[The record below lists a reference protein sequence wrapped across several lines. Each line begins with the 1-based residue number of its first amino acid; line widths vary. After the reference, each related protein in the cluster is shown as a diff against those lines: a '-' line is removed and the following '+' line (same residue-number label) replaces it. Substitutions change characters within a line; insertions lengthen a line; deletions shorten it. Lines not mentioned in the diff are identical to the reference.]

1 MWVSREMDE
10 KKNVKICFA
19 ASSGGHY
26 EQLMMLKPL
35 MEKYD
40 SFIITEKTDY
50 SAEQKGEKTYYM
62 KQVNRREKE
71 FIWRMIQNA
80 WKSIGIYRK
89 EKPDVV
95 ICTGVLAM
103 IPICLISKLTDKNIS
118 NPGIISYSLWCKV
131 VRREIYVKAQEL
143 VDDKIVI
150 GEDMLCSLY
159 CLKLAKSMVCLDES
173 FYVYRILN
181 NSMMHSYNVKKFE
194 HFENTVKALVE
205 SEIVD
210 DRRIYAYSF
219 HALCNEYA
227 GIAESVNSISEFRN
241 KILETHK
248 FKLLY
253 DMASRVDK
261 SNCDLASR
269 FKIWLVNNKKYDLM
283 FLLLKLK
290 NR

>member
-1 MWVSREMDE
+1 M
-10 KKNVKICFA
+10 
-19 ASSGGHY
+19 Y
-26 EQLMMLKPL
+26 L
-35 MEKYD
+35 
-40 SFIITEKTDY
+40 
-50 SAEQKGEKTYYM
+50 
-62 KQVNRREKE
+62 RRL
-71 FIWRMIQNA
+71 
-80 WKSIGIYRK
+80 
-89 EKPDVV
+89 V
-95 ICTGVLAM
+95 
-103 IPICLISKLTDKNIS
+103 TDKNIS

>member
-1 MWVSREMDE
+1 M
-10 KKNVKICFA
+10 
-19 ASSGGHY
+19 
-26 EQLMMLKPL
+26 
-35 MEKYD
+35 
-40 SFIITEKTDY
+40 
-50 SAEQKGEKTYYM
+50 
-62 KQVNRREKE
+62 
-71 FIWRMIQNA
+71 
-80 WKSIGIYRK
+80 
-89 EKPDVV
+89 
-95 ICTGVLAM
+95 
-103 IPICLISKLTDKNIS
+103 
-118 NPGIISYSLWCKV
+118 
-131 VRREIYVKAQEL
+131 
-143 VDDKIVI
+143 
-150 GEDMLCSLY
+150 Y